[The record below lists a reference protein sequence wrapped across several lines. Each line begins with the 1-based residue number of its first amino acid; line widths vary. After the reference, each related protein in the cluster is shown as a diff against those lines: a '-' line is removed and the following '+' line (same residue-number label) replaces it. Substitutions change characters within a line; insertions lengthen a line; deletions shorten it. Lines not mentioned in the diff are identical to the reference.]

1 MKIKILS
8 TLVIGSLLVAVA
20 IGDTTSNGASLQTLV
35 NQQRAKEEKNLETKK
50 RPLETP
56 EDFDV
61 EKTLIQ
67 LNAYSAVKEGELS
80 YEEQQEILEQ
90 IEEQEQQP
98 TDQSEESNNSFSQQA
113 SSNKPSEPTNVEPDN
128 PLVAGYN
135 KYKSANND
143 TVGWIKIDGTKV
155 DYPIMYSTDNSFYL
169 SKTPYKEYSKA
180 GSIFMDQQAGGKW
193 GIMNLIHGHNMN
205 NGSMFGDIA
214 NMMYE
219 DYFNAHKIIQIYDG
233 KTLKEYTAFA
243 AFSLDDRK
251 ESIPIYY
258 STMEEYKAKI
268 KDYQSRSRVAGT
280 VPESANDFIILNTC
294 WYGDSG
300 TEKNSHAIIVAYRSK

>member
-1 MKIKILS
+1 MNKTKILYP
-8 TLVIGSLLVAVA
+8 LVTISLIVAVA
-20 IGDTTSNGASLQTLV
+20 IGDTTNNGASLQTLI
-35 NQQRAKEEKNLETKK
+35 NQQRAKEEKHIESKK
-50 RPLETP
+50 RPMETP

-67 LNAYSAVKEGELS
+67 LNAYSAVKDGELS
-80 YEEQQEILEQ
+80 YEEKQEIIEQ
-90 IEEQEQQP
+90 IEQQP
-98 TDQSEESNNSFSQQA
+98 PKGEEDSNSFSQQA
-113 SSNKPSEPTNVEPDN
+113 SSNKTTATPEPDN
-128 PLVAGYN
+128 PLIAGYN
-135 KYKSANND
+135 KYKSSNND

-169 SKTPYKEYSKA
+169 SKTPSKEYSKA

-219 DYFNAHKIIQIYDG
+219 DYFKAHKIIQIYDG

-268 KDYQSRSRVAGT
+268 KDYQSRSRVAGS

>member
-1 MKIKILS
+1 MNKTKILYP
-8 TLVIGSLLVAVA
+8 LVTISLIVAVA
-20 IGDTTSNGASLQTLV
+20 IGDTTNNGASLQTLI
-35 NQQRAKEEKNLETKK
+35 NQQRAKEEKNIESKK
-50 RPLETP
+50 RPMETP

-67 LNAYSAVKEGELS
+67 LNAYSAVKDGELS
-80 YEEQQEILEQ
+80 YEEKQEIIEQ
-90 IEEQEQQP
+90 IEQQP
-98 TDQSEESNNSFSQQA
+98 VEEEGNSFSQQA
-113 SSNKPSEPTNVEPDN
+113 SSNESSATATPKPDN
-128 PLVAGYN
+128 PLIAGYN
-135 KYKSANND
+135 KYKSSNND

-169 SKTPYKEYSKA
+169 SKTPSKEYSKA

-300 TEKNSHAIIVAYRSK
+300 TEKNSHAIIVGYRSK

>member
-1 MKIKILS
+1 MNKNKILYP
-8 TLVIGSLLVAVA
+8 LVTASLIVVFA
-20 IGDTTSNGASLQTLV
+20 IGDTTNNGASLQTLV
-35 NQQRAKEEKNLETKK
+35 NQQRAKEEKNIESKK
-50 RPLETP
+50 RPMETP

-61 EKTLIQ
+61 EKMLIQ

-80 YEEQQEILEQ
+80 YEEKQEIIEQ
-90 IEEQEQQP
+90 IEHSPQQP
-98 TDQSEESNNSFSQQA
+98 PKEDSNSFSQQA
-113 SSNKPSEPTNVEPDN
+113 SSNESTAAATPEPDN
-128 PLVAGYN
+128 PLIAGYN
-135 KYKSANND
+135 KYKSSNND

-169 SKTPYKEYSKA
+169 SKTPSKEYSKA

-219 DYFNAHKIIQIYDG
+219 DYFNAHKIIQVYDG

-280 VPESANDFIILNTC
+280 VPESANDFLILNTC

>member
-1 MKIKILS
+1 MNKNKILYPLA
-8 TLVIGSLLVAVA
+8 TISLIVAIA
-20 IGDTTSNGASLQTLV
+20 IGDTTNNGASLQTIV
-35 NQQRAKEEKNLETKK
+35 NEQRAREEKNIQSKK
-50 RPLETP
+50 RPMETP

-61 EKTLIQ
+61 EQTLIQ

-80 YEEQQEILEQ
+80 YEEKQEIIEQ
-90 IEEQEQQP
+90 IEQPQQP
-98 TDQSEESNNSFSQQA
+98 PEEDSNSFSQQA
-113 SSNKPSEPTNVEPDN
+113 SSNEATATPEPDN
-128 PLVAGYN
+128 PLIAGYK
-135 KYKSANND
+135 KYKSSNND

-169 SKTPYKEYSKA
+169 SKTPSKEYSKA

-280 VPESANDFIILNTC
+280 VPESANDFLILNTC

>member
-1 MKIKILS
+1 MNTTKILYS
-8 TLVIGSLLVAVA
+8 LVIISLIVAVA
-20 IGDTTSNGASLQTLV
+20 IGDTTNNGASLQTLI
-35 NQQRAKEEKNLETKK
+35 NQQRAKEEKTITSKK
-50 RPLETP
+50 RPMETP

-80 YEEQQEILEQ
+80 YEEKQEIIEQ
-90 IEEQEQQP
+90 IEQPSQEEN
-98 TDQSEESNNSFSQQA
+98 SNSFSQQA
-113 SSNKPSEPTNVEPDN
+113 SSNESTATATPEPDN
-128 PLVAGYN
+128 PLIAGYN
-135 KYKSANND
+135 KYKSSNND

-169 SKTPYKEYSKA
+169 SKTPSKEYSKA

-294 WYGDSG
+294 WYVDSG